1 MTKVAKRPTSKM
13 PSKGADIPNGTQL
26 PGSDVKFGVEIS
38 RGFTR
43 WLASQNASIA
53 ITTYQVGKI
62 IFFGVDPEDNFW
74 TYNRNIGR
82 CLGIG
87 VDPAPKG
94 KPPQGFWVSSDIQFY
109 RFENLLPEGA
119 AGVKGADALYAPRM
133 SYFPGDLDIHD
144 VALDGDGRPVFVN
157 TLFNCLAR
165 PSASHSFEPIWKPE
179 FISRLAAEDRCHLN
193 GLAMVDGA
201 PGYVTTVS
209 QSDTFDGW
217 RDGRKDQGVVI
228 DVRTDEIVCS
238 GLSMPHSPRW
248 HDGKLWLH
256 DSGRG
261 RFGHVDLEK
270 KTFVPL
276 AFCPGYLRGLAFIG
290 DIAVVGL
297 SLPRDNKTFA
307 GLDLDDELAARK
319 VEPRRG
325 LYFIDTKSG
334 DIVHSLILEG
344 IVTELY
350 DVAVFPGIRQ
360 PSALGPASEE
370 TRRML
375 SIPVDSAK

>member
-1 MTKVAKRPTSKM
+1 MTKIAKRPAGKR
-13 PSKGADIPNGTQL
+13 PSNGTDTPKAAQL
-26 PGSDVKFGVEIS
+26 PSSEVKFGVEIS

-43 WLASQNASIA
+43 WLVSQKASIA

-62 IFFGVDPEDNFW
+62 IFFGVDPDGKFW
-74 TYNRNIGR
+74 SYNRNIGR

-87 VDPAPKG
+87 VDPASKG

-109 RFENLLPEGA
+109 RFENLLPQGA
-119 AGVKGADALYAPRM
+119 DGVQGADALYAPRM

-144 VALDGDGRPVFVN
+144 VALDGDSRPVFVN

-165 PSASHSFEPIWKPE
+165 PSASHSFEPIWKPK

-193 GLAMVDGA
+193 GLAMVDGV
-201 PGYVTTVS
+201 PGYVTVVS

-217 RDGRKDQGVVI
+217 RDGRRDQGVVI
-228 DVRTDEIVCS
+228 DVRTDEIVCT

-256 DSGRG
+256 NSGRG
-261 RFGHVDLEK
+261 QFGHVDLEK
-270 KTFVPL
+270 NTFVPV
-276 AFCPGYLRGLAFIG
+276 AFCPGYLRGLDFIG
-290 DIAVVGL
+290 DVAVVGL

-307 GLDLDDELAARK
+307 GLDLDDELVARK

-370 TRRML
+370 IRRML
-375 SIPVDSAK
+375 SISEGSAK